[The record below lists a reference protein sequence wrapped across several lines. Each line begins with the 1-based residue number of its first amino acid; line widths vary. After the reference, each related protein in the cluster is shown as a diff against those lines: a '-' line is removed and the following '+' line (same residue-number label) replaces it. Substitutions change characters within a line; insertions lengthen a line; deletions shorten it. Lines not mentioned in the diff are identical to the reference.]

1 MDCWTGSVL
10 KGMLYK
16 KDGKADKGL
25 FWWFGLSLPFFL
37 VVRTALDPLSEFKL
51 SKTMDINVAAVYG
64 VAIGLLSLLFVA
76 DRWRAGDFCLDRVA
90 KAFMVFLVFLL
101 FWVPVA
107 YFNFGKAGLLCATR
121 EWIRA
126 FVIFTVYLAFYQLAR
141 CVGVDRVITVL
152 FLSLPVPL
160 AMATRQIF
168 LGERRI
174 WGSLPHPN
182 PFAFY
187 LAFFMGLTLWKAR
200 CGNKKTLWII
210 FLFVEATFLCLTWS
224 KGGLLMATLMLV
236 FFLLFTGSWR
246 FRVLCLS
253 LVVFMGAFWVV
264 SPVGRYRLKHSVP
277 HLKTV
282 EKKITVEKEKKITVE
297 KEKKTSEN
305 EIPVE
310 NSSDWRLVHWKILLE
325 RWKDKPLMGYGLD
338 TSEKFVSPWHALPH
352 NDYVKFLVETG
363 IVGFLVWITFLLVVG
378 WRFLR
383 GPRES
388 CNKHLAF
395 TLLVVFLAWQMS
407 ALFSN
412 QWKATCFLFY
422 FWAVAGLVLGT
433 PNHEGCSTQE

>member
-174 WGSLPHPN
+174 WGLC
-182 PFAFY
+182 
-187 LAFFMGLTLWKAR
+187 LILTLLPFTWRFSWALP
-200 CGNKKTLWII
+200 CGKRG
-210 FLFVEATFLCLTWS
+210 VATRRPC
-224 KGGLLMATLMLV
+224 GLS
-236 FFLLFTGSWR
+236 FFLWKLHF
-246 FRVLCLS
+246 
-253 LVVFMGAFWVV
+253 
-264 SPVGRYRLKHSVP
+264 SV
-277 HLKTV
+277 
-282 EKKITVEKEKKITVE
+282 
-297 KEKKTSEN
+297 
-305 EIPVE
+305 
-310 NSSDWRLVHWKILLE
+310 
-325 RWKDKPLMGYGLD
+325 
-338 TSEKFVSPWHALPH
+338 
-352 NDYVKFLVETG
+352 
-363 IVGFLVWITFLLVVG
+363 
-378 WRFLR
+378 
-383 GPRES
+383 
-388 CNKHLAF
+388 
-395 TLLVVFLAWQMS
+395 
-407 ALFSN
+407 
-412 QWKATCFLFY
+412 
-422 FWAVAGLVLGT
+422 
-433 PNHEGCSTQE
+433 